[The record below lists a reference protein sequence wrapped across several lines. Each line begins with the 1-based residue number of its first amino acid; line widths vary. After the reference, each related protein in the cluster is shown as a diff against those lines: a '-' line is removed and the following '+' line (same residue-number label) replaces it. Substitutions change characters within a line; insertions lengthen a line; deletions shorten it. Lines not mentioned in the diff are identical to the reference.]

1 MNEKQNYQALQRTA
15 FAEGITLFGVADVR
29 DINKDFLI
37 PPETAEQL
45 PFAVS
50 MGIRLSRSILRTIV
64 DAPNQSYYF
73 HYQRVNILLDQ
84 TAIKITS
91 AIQKEGFDA
100 YPVPASQI
108 SDWDKQHGALSHRE
122 IARRAGLGWYGRN
135 NLLVNEFHGAQVRY
149 ATVLTDMPLPA
160 DKPVPGGCGDCRAC
174 VSVCPAGA
182 IKDDGFD
189 RETCHMK
196 LKEFTKTQKIGHMIC
211 GVCVKAC
218 GGKVSAIKRHE

>member
-1 MNEKQNYQALQRTA
+1 MNSKENYQALQRTA

-29 DINKDFLI
+29 DISKDFLI
-37 PPETAEQL
+37 PPETAGQF
-45 PFAVS
+45 PYAVS
-50 MGIRLSRSILRTIV
+50 MGIRLSRSILKTIM
-64 DAPNQSYYF
+64 DAPNQAYYF

-108 SDWDKQHGALSHRE
+108 SDWDKQLGALSHRE

-160 DKPVPGGCGDCRAC
+160 DKPVQGGCGACRAC

-182 IKDDGFD
+182 ITEKGFD
-189 RETCHMK
+189 REACHTK

-218 GGKVSAIKRHE
+218 GRKTSTP